1 MWSTS
6 SGDQLVRRSTAVN
19 MNKLKLTKRVIDSAV
34 SRAERYYMWDPE
46 LRGFG
51 LKVEASGTRTYV
63 LRYRPKGLGSR
74 APKRFIT
81 IGRHGVLTVEQ
92 ARSQAQI
99 LLGRVAKGE
108 DPAAQISSQKEALSF
123 EELMD
128 HFLQEHVRP
137 KRKQRTAEFYE
148 TLLRKHA
155 LPSLGRRS
163 AQTVT
168 KNDIAKLHSAMA
180 KTPHNANRLIAAV
193 GSLYSYAGKHSL
205 VPEGYNPARGIE
217 KYREEG
223 RERYLTSE
231 ELERLGLAL
240 REGETVGIPW
250 SVDAS
255 HPNSKHVPKT
265 WKDRRERVDPH
276 AVAAIRLL
284 LFTGARLREILTA
297 RWDYVDVERG
307 LMFLPASK
315 TGRKTLVLNGAA
327 LDIINQLGA
336 NRGSNPFVIPGEK
349 KEAPRADLKRPW
361 NAIRRRAKL
370 EGVRLHDLR
379 HTFASVGAGSSLGLQ
394 IVGKLLGHSQ
404 PQTTARYAHL
414 DTDPLRRAANLIGE
428 QLASALAGPNQ
439 HQNNV

>member
-1 MWSTS
+1 
-6 SGDQLVRRSTAVN
+6 
-19 MNKLKLTKRVIDSAV
+19 MNASKLTKRVVKSAAT
-34 SRAERYYMWDPE
+34 RGDRYYLWDPE

-51 LKVEASGTRTYV
+51 VKIEATGTRTYV
-63 LRYRPKGLGSR
+63 LRYRPKPLGSR

-81 IGRHGVLTVEQ
+81 IGRHGAVTVEQ

-108 DPAAQISSQKEALSF
+108 DPAAQISSQKEALAF
-123 EELMD
+123 EALAD
-128 HFLQEHVRP
+128 RFLQEHVRS
-137 KRKQRTAEFYE
+137 KRKPRTAEFYE

-155 LPSLGRRS
+155 LPTLGRRS

-168 KNDIAKLHSAMA
+168 KSDIAKLHSAMA
-180 KTPHNANRLIAAV
+180 KTPHNANRLVAAV
-193 GSLYSYAGKHSL
+193 GSLYSYASKHGL
-205 VPEGYNPARGIE
+205 VSEGYNPARGIE

-250 SVDAS
+250 SINAS
-255 HPNSKHVPKT
+255 NPNSKHVPKN
-265 WKDRRERVDPH
+265 WKEQRERLDPH

-297 RWDYVDVERG
+297 RWDYIDVERG
-307 LMFLPASK
+307 LIFLPTSK

-327 LDIINQLGA
+327 LDIINELRA
-336 NRGSNPFVIPGEK
+336 NRDSNPFVIPGEK
-349 KEAPRADLKRPW
+349 KDQPRADLKKPW
-361 NAIRRRAKL
+361 NAIRRHAKL

-379 HTFASVGAGSSLGLQ
+379 HTFASIGAGSSLGLP

-404 PQTTARYAHL
+404 AQTTARYAHL

-428 QLASALAGPNQ
+428 QLASALARSTKGL
-439 HQNNV
+439 